1 MVMRSLL
8 TLAVGVALLLAT
20 AGAATAQRFAYLDSQ
35 YILEQ
40 LPDYKSVQQ
49 ELDQISKQ
57 WQQEIEAKQ
66 KAIRTKFE
74 DYQARRPLLSQEE
87 QRRIQQEIET
97 LERELAELRSKRF
110 GYDGELFKLR
120 EEKMRPIQ
128 QRLLTAV
135 QEVAK
140 EKRADLVLDRAST
153 GAVILYS
160 NEAYDISND
169 VLRKLGITP
178 TGTPPN
184 RNAPGLG
191 TTPAPGGT
199 APAGG
204 R

>member
-1 MVMRSLL
+1 
-8 TLAVGVALLLAT
+8 
-20 AGAATAQRFAYLDSQ
+20 
-35 YILEQ
+35 
-40 LPDYKSVQQ
+40 
-49 ELDQISKQ
+49 
-57 WQQEIEAKQ
+57 
-66 KAIRTKFE
+66 
-74 DYQARRPLLSQEE
+74 
-87 QRRIQQEIET
+87 
-97 LERELAELRSKRF
+97 
-110 GYDGELFKLR
+110 
-120 EEKMRPIQ
+120 MRPIQ

-169 VLRKLGITP
+169 VLRKLGIAP

-191 TTPAPGGT
+191 TTPGGT
-199 APAGG
+199 AP